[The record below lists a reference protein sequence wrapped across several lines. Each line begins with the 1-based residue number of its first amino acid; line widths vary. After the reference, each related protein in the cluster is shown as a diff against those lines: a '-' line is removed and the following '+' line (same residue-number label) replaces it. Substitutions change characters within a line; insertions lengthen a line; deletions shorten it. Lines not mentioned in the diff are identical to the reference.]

1 MSKDIFDKLLKALET
16 REGIIAEYKENADKK
31 LSSVHFQIKWPGG
44 ISFTVRGW
52 DHFGWYSVERDN
64 QSISSVFHYKK
75 ISDKDLGIMQNLI
88 NEVENGKYKGKKN
101 LSEQIID
108 AVQKRQLTS
117 CMNKTKWKELFEDI
131 SKIPYLEIK
140 YKTLFDEEE
149 PEDFWQIHGDEYFF
163 NMNTAQIE
171 RFFIS
176 ATIIES
182 IKQGRLLEPKEF
194 IFDMNEQIE
203 SILVKHSIYYE
214 YNEKEKYFIVLGYK

>member
-1 MSKDIFDKLLKALET
+1 MSKDVFDKLHKALDT

-31 LSSVHFQIKWPGG
+31 LSSVHFQINWPGG

-52 DHFGWYSVERDN
+52 DHFSWYSVERDN
-64 QSISSVFHYKK
+64 QSISPVFHYKK

-101 LSEQIID
+101 LSEQIMD
-108 AVQKRQLTS
+108 TVQKRQLTS

-131 SKIPYLEIK
+131 SKIPNLEIQ

-149 PEDFWQIHGDEYFF
+149 PEDFWRILDDEYFF

-171 RFFIS
+171 RFIIS

-182 IKQGRLLEPKEF
+182 KKLGLLLEPKES
-194 IFDMNEQIE
+194 ILDVKEQIE

-214 YNEKEKYFIVLGYK
+214 YSEKENYYIVFGYK